1 MPTRDLELIR
11 LQEALRSA
19 QQRWARIS
27 RSILDPAAL
36 RAAEDLYAKA
46 LAAVVAYQ
54 AKGKL
59 NPDNGPESFAQQD
72 AQQRAVDL

>member
-1 MPTRDLELIR
+1 MPVHDLERIR

-19 QQRWARIS
+19 QQRLAWMR

-36 RAAEDLYAKA
+36 KAGEDLCAKA

-54 AKGKL
+54 SRQ
-59 NPDNGPESFAQQD
+59 P
-72 AQQRAVDL
+72 